1 MTALRSFDK
10 QHPESGHATPI
21 DYERLMKQIKI
32 VFLLFPKNHLLD
44 LAGPAQVF
52 YEANQLGGQSRFEIL
67 FASADR
73 AAHTAQG
80 PVFANMTCPE
90 NLVLGKSD
98 FLCVPGF
105 DFLSFTK
112 GEMDAAIKHRKNWLW
127 QQREKGVF
135 IGSIC
140 SGALVLAKMGLL
152 DSVQCTTHWKC
163 LPYAQAHFPK
173 ARWLDNRLYVF
184 DKEMFTSAGM
194 TAGIDM
200 ALSLVDKWCSPL
212 LAAKVAQEMVINVRR
227 AETKDQQNIFL
238 DFDNHFNAEV
248 YRAQEILSSRL
259 DVRFTVSD
267 LAKMMNMSER
277 HLARLFKH
285 HTGQTIQAY
294 RDRLR
299 LQHGEQLLL
308 NTEMFVKEIAVACG
322 YESSRQFIRVWKKEK
337 GVGPEGFRRGIPALD
352 VGADANIGRK

>member
-1 MTALRSFDK
+1 MK
-10 QHPESGHATPI
+10 PI
-21 DYERLMKQIKI
+21 RI
-32 VFLLFPKNHLLD
+32 VFLLFPKTHLLD

-52 YEANQLGGQSRFEIL
+52 YEADQVSGQQHFQV
-67 FASADR
+67 A
-73 AAHTAQG
+73 
-80 PVFANMTCPE
+80 FANADGAVHSEQGLDFSNMTRPE
-90 NLVLGKSD
+90 NLKLEKGD
-98 FLCVPGF
+98 FVCVPGF
-105 DFLSFTK
+105 DFLSFK
-112 GEMDAAIKHRKNWLW
+112 NGELDEAILRQKNWLW
-127 QQREKGVF
+127 QQRKKGVF

-140 SGALVLAKMGLL
+140 SGALALAKLGLL
-152 DSVQCTTHWKC
+152 DKVQCTTHWKC
-163 LPYAQAHFPK
+163 LPYAQNHFPT

-200 ALSLVDKWCSPL
+200 ALGLVDKWCSPL

-248 YRAQEILSSRL
+248 YRAQEILASRL

-267 LAKMMNMSER
+267 LAQMMNLSER
-277 HLARLFKH
+277 HLARLFKC
-285 HTGQTIQAY
+285 HTSQTIQAY

-322 YESSRQFIRVWKKEK
+322 YESSRQFIRLWKKEK
-337 GVGPEGFRRGIPALD
+337 GLGPERW
-352 VGADANIGRK
+352 RKKVLSSILP

>member
-1 MTALRSFDK
+1 MR
-10 QHPESGHATPI
+10 
-21 DYERLMKQIKI
+21 QIKI
-32 VFLLFPKNHLLD
+32 VFLLFPKTHLLD

-52 YEANQLGGQSRFEIL
+52 YEANQLGGQQRFEII
-67 FASADR
+67 FANADEPT
-73 AAHTAQG
+73 HTAQG
-80 PVFANMTCPE
+80 PVFANMARPE
-90 NLVLGKSD
+90 NLVLERGD
-98 FLCVPGF
+98 FVCVPGF

-112 GEMDAAIKHRKNWLW
+112 GELDAAIHRQQNWLR
-127 QQREKGVF
+127 QQRKKGVC

-140 SGALVLAKMGLL
+140 SGALVLAKIGLL
-152 DSVQCTTHWKC
+152 DHAQCTTHWKC
-163 LPYAQAHFPK
+163 LPYAQRHFRK

-184 DKEMFTSAGM
+184 DKDFFTIAGM
-194 TAGIDM
+194 TAVIDM
-200 ALSLVDKWCSPL
+200 ALSLVDKWSSPL

-248 YRAQEILSSRL
+248 YRAQEILASRL

-267 LAKMMNMSER
+267 LAKMMNLSPR

-285 HTGQTIQAY
+285 HTGQTIQVY

-308 NTEMFVKEIAVACG
+308 NTEMFVKEVAVACG
-322 YESSRQFIRVWKKEK
+322 YESSRQFIRLWKKEK
-337 GVGPEGFRRGIPALD
+337 GVGPEGFRKR
-352 VGADANIGRK
+352 

>member
-1 MTALRSFDK
+1 
-10 QHPESGHATPI
+10 
-21 DYERLMKQIKI
+21 MKQTKI

-52 YEANQLGGQSRFEIL
+52 YEANQISGRPRFQI
-67 FASADR
+67 F
-73 AAHTAQG
+73 
-80 PVFANMTCPE
+80 FANPNGAVRTEQGAFFADMTRPDDIILE
-90 NLVLGKSD
+90 KGD
-98 FLCVPGF
+98 FVCVPGF

-112 GEMDAAIKHRKNWLW
+112 GEMDEAICRQKNWLW
-127 QQREKGVF
+127 QQRKKGVF

-140 SGALVLAKMGLL
+140 SGAFALAKMDLL
-152 DSVQCTTHWKC
+152 DNVQCTTHWKC

-184 DKEMFTSAGM
+184 DKEMYTSAGM

-200 ALSLVDKWCSPL
+200 ALGLVDKWCSPL

-227 AETKDQQNIFL
+227 AETRDQQNIFL

-248 YRAQEILSSRL
+248 YKAQEILANRL

-267 LAKMMNMSER
+267 LAKMMNLSER

-294 RDRLR
+294 RNRLR

-322 YESSRQFIRVWKKEK
+322 YESSRQFIRLWNSEKK
-337 GVGPEGFRRGIPALD
+337 VSPEGFRKAKVL
-352 VGADANIGRK
+352 